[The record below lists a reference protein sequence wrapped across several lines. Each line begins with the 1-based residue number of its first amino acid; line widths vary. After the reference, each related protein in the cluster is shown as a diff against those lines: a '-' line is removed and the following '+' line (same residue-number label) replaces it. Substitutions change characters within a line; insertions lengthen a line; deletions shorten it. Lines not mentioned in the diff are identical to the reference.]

1 MKMSI
6 LHRAFTFL
14 LLLFALTSFASQIM
28 AVGDPCTLPGVQVIT
43 DPTGENLTLQD
54 ITRGGTEFTITSSP

>member
-1 MKMSI
+1 
-6 LHRAFTFL
+6 
-14 LLLFALTSFASQIM
+14 M